1 MEKINL
7 EIYLQEADPVGAPNW
22 DGKTVIYLTYEY
34 PVVGLDEGTVLIG
47 KLDEDVGK
55 ICDVIARKIEE
66 ILRPEVANIHFW
78 NGEKRKIAAGRR
90 AFKTE
95 FVDKL
100 EQSKYEAIING
111 LRSRHPD
118 IVFETKK

>member
-47 KLDEDVGK
+47 KLDEDVE
-55 ICDVIARKIEE
+55 VNVTF
-66 ILRPEVANIHFW
+66 RPRQH
-78 NGEKRKIAAGRR
+78 GESAPQ
-90 AFKTE
+90 
-95 FVDKL
+95 L
-100 EQSKYEAIING
+100 
-111 LRSRHPD
+111 L
-118 IVFETKK
+118 